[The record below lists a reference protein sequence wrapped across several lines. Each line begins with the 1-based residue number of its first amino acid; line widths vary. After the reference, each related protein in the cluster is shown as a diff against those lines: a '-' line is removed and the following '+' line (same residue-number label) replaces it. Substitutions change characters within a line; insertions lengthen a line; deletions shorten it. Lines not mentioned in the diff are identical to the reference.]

1 MRVLKREKEKRNS
14 CSSSTGSRG
23 KEKKKRI
30 MRQTKFGKKCVCVER
45 GVSPREVYTVY
56 KMQTET
62 VHTQREDL
70 FFLARK

>member
-1 MRVLKREKEKRNS
+1 MRVLRKERRNS

-23 KEKKKRI
+23 KEKKRI
-30 MRQTKFGKKCVCVER
+30 TRQTKFGKKCVCVER
-45 GVSPREVYTVY
+45 GVSPQEVYTVY

-62 VHTQREDL
+62 VHTQREDR